1 MNSTVAK
8 PQLELKWTLQT
19 PYLQLDSWIWLEKKK
34 QKQTKAHQT
43 SLGKRKQ
50 IYGRKK
56 KQSIETNPEMAR
68 ISHLAEIHKYVQRLE
83 GKYAINKW
91 TGWESQKKKME
102 IIKKYQM
109 EIMNLKV

>member
-1 MNSTVAK
+1 MVG
-8 PQLELKWTLQT
+8 E
-19 PYLQLDSWIWLEKKK
+19 KK